1 MKAITDG
8 VGTRKCSCWESKGK
22 IRTDLDYTI
31 NVFHLFKC
39 TLYCFAANEP
49 KCKTADMVLENS
61 VITSQITT
69 AVTTAQWRQQ
79 KWESNKKEKQ
89 HVHDVRLHLPRNHPA
104 TDISGRMICSC
115 SVAAIRLFF
124 FLPAISLSSIFFGEA
139 CLLSA
144 EVFFCSHGEI
154 SRCKSVQQ
162 HKVDL
167 VSCAE
172 ARHSQTAAI
181 RMIAPY
187 HMLFYIPSTPLWGS
201 ARPQGLVTP
210 LEWAEVLTLLP
221 VSLPDASQGCFPL
234 CSLKIWPGATS
245 DVWKWII
252 KHVRTPQRVSADMC
266 SSWIWI
272 FWQAATRTFA

>member
-1 MKAITDG
+1 M
-8 VGTRKCSCWESKGK
+8 
-22 IRTDLDYTI
+22 YTTSDCI
-31 NVFHLFKC
+31 CPATTPQLTFQGGW
-39 TLYCFAANEP
+39 FAA
-49 KCKTADMVLENS
+49 VLL
-61 VITSQITT
+61 
-69 AVTTAQWRQQ
+69 RRY
-79 KWESNKKEKQ
+79 
-89 HVHDVRLHLPRNHPA
+89 DY
-104 TDISGRMICSC
+104 
-115 SVAAIRLFF
+115 FF
-124 FLPAISLSSIFFGEA
+124 FLPAVSLSSIFFGEA